1 MNHEIK
7 LEKYLPTIAELEQM
21 DQDTFIQWIE
31 EAPSVIAKREVE
43 RDPLTH
49 LKKRVSQIIESEI
62 PEEEKE
68 RRVHR
73 LLVEFAKSSQLSNFN
88 Q

>member
-1 MNHEIK
+1 MNNEIK
-7 LEKYLPTIAELEQM
+7 LEKYLPTLTELEQM

-49 LKKRVSQIIESEI
+49 LKQRISQIIDSELV
-62 PEEEKE
+62 EEEKE
-68 RRVHR
+68 RRVRR
-73 LLVEFAKSSQLSNFN
+73 LIVEFAKRS
-88 Q
+88 